1 MRPNKKTKLL
11 PNSKFRN
18 SSNNNRM
25 NHIKEQ
31 MNNVEEKML
40 QIDAIAPVGFPLK
53 DGDKNAA
60 MLGLEVNSSSLHR
73 KDPYASEVTAIKSAH
88 SSLASEVVGRK
99 QPLIPKSQIY
109 SQQQMLAPMQ
119 EQDVSVHLEALDSQ
133 LPDQTLDRA
142 FVEPDSQLLEEPR
155 NFNLVEMMA
164 RHEQTLLNQSRT
176 IDTSG
181 NVDQP
186 SP

>member
-60 MLGLEVNSSSLHR
+60 TLGLEVNSSSLHR

-109 SQQQMLAPMQ
+109 SQQQMLADLSTTSARTNTQNLPS
-119 EQDVSVHLEALDSQ
+119 VSTSTGLVSQ
-133 LPDQTLDRA
+133 LKA
-142 FVEPDSQLLEEPR
+142 NHS
-155 NFNLVEMMA
+155 
-164 RHEQTLLNQSRT
+164 H
-176 IDTSG
+176 
-181 NVDQP
+181 
-186 SP
+186 